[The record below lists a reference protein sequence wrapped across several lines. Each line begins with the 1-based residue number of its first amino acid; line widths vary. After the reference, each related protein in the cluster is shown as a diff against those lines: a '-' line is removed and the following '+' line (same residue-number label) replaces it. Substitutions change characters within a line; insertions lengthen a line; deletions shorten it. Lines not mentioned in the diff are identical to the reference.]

1 MNIQSCDVCQIL
13 RDGPLMTAQ
22 AGGQF
27 SRPSPHA
34 GFTARV
40 LPTDFDGV
48 LHPTLAAGVDSS
60 GGLVATK
67 HFGWVPVLEKAL
79 RGHEDVVIVVH
90 STWRHEYDLD
100 ELRGVLGK
108 LAPRVIASTPRNLSR
123 YESIVFWLEQN
134 PSFASYRI
142 LDDDVSEFPVP
153 SPPELIFCKPLTGVS
168 APKVLQALADWLGPP
183 TTERKLRNER

>member
-1 MNIQSCDVCQIL
+1 
-13 RDGPLMTAQ
+13 MTAR
-22 AGGQF
+22 AGRQF
-27 SRPSPHA
+27 SQPPPHA
-34 GFTARV
+34 SVAARV
-40 LPTDFDGV
+40 LLTDFDGV

-79 RGHEDVVIVVH
+79 RGHDDVVIVVH

-100 ELRGVLGK
+100 ELRGVLGN

-123 YESIVFWLEQN
+123 YQSIVFWLEQN
-134 PSFASYRI
+134 PSFNSHRI
-142 LDDDVSEFPVP
+142 LDDDVGEFPVP
-153 SPPELIFCKPLTGVS
+153 PPPELIVCNPLTGVS

-183 TTERKLRNER
+183 TN